1 MLHPGVIGHGG
12 RHGGHGHPA
21 ALSLPAVG
29 MGGHV
34 AIVNVGCDVSKEFS
48 TDGIGG
54 SVEDLQI
61 HRHIVGQKE
70 ITDGIHRYLQ
80 RLILRIVMHPGED
93 QRKSHRFT
101 TVAQG

>member
-1 MLHPGVIGHGG
+1 
-12 RHGGHGHPA
+12 
-21 ALSLPAVG
+21 

-48 TDGIGG
+48 TDGIDG
-54 SVEDLQI
+54 SVEDHQI

-80 RLILRIVMHPGED
+80 RLILRIVMHPRRSEEKPPFHNGCSGLVPE
-93 QRKSHRFT
+93 SA
-101 TVAQG
+101 VG

>member
-1 MLHPGVIGHGG
+1 
-12 RHGGHGHPA
+12 
-21 ALSLPAVG
+21 

-34 AIVNVGCDVSKEFS
+34 AIVNVGCDVSKAFS
-48 TDGIGG
+48 TDGIDG
-54 SVEDLQI
+54 SVEDHQI